1 MATYILKRKTYSINP
16 YKLTFSDILLE
27 FGVEFPDEIKKLA
40 KMERRIE
47 AKLHYWAVSA
57 PGVNLTASPEM
68 IYEKLSNGE
77 KIIPALINSI
87 GETTLLYDISA
98 GKYRYGD
105 TLLEDSDVL
114 VNTVIGELQRYINMN
129 SELVTNDRDIK
140 GGEAEAMKQNI
151 SYYQVYLDNVCR
163 TFGKLTPEEEQQRI
177 SSEQQQAHSGQ
188 VAQ

>member
-16 YKLTFSDILLE
+16 YKLTLSDISLE
-27 FGVEFPDEIKKLA
+27 FGIEFPDEIKKLA

-68 IYEKLSNGE
+68 IYEKISNGE
-77 KIIPALINSI
+77 NIIPVLINSI

-98 GKYRYGD
+98 GKYRYGE
-105 TLLEDSDVL
+105 TLLEDPDVL
-114 VNTVIGELQRYINMN
+114 VNTVISELQKYIDMN
-129 SELVTNDRDIK
+129 SELITNDRNVK

-163 TFGKLTPEEEQQRI
+163 AFGKLTPEEEQMRI
-177 SSEQQQAHSGQ
+177 EQQDN

>member
-1 MATYILKRKTYSINP
+1 
-16 YKLTFSDILLE
+16 
-27 FGVEFPDEIKKLA
+27 
-40 KMERRIE
+40 
-47 AKLHYWAVSA
+47 
-57 PGVNLTASPEM
+57 
-68 IYEKLSNGE
+68 
-77 KIIPALINSI
+77 
-87 GETTLLYDISA
+87 
-98 GKYRYGD
+98 
-105 TLLEDSDVL
+105 
-114 VNTVIGELQRYINMN
+114 MN